1 MLKSEHQQEISKFLN
16 FLRLKKD
23 KTIKEAENALSDIK
37 EEALIES
44 IFNKEDVI
52 FTSYDH

>member
-16 FLRLKKD
+16 FLKLKKD

-37 EEALIES
+37 EEALIDS
-44 IFNKEDVI
+44 IFNKEDV
-52 FTSYDH
+52 Y